1 MRTKKQ
7 IIIEQLDRKSDLF
20 IQANKISI
28 PNNSWINLIRK
39 SLNMTLE
46 QLGKKLG
53 KSKQGIKAMEE
64 SEKNENISIK
74 SLKEVAKALDMQ
86 LVYGFVSNSG
96 SFNNYIEKKAKELAT
111 EIVMRTHQTMNLEN
125 QGNSKEVIE
134 RAIKELTLEIK
145 QEIRRG
151 IWD

>member
-1 MRTKKQ
+1 MRTKNQ

-20 IQANKISI
+20 IEASKMTVPSNG
-28 PNNSWINLIRK
+28 WIHLIRK

-53 KSKQGIKAMEE
+53 KSKQGVRAIEE
-64 SEKNENISIK
+64 SEKNQAISIK

-96 SFNNYIEKKAKELAT
+96 SFSNYIDIKAKELAT
-111 EIVMRTHQTMNLEN
+111 KIVLRTHQTMSLEN
-125 QGNSKEVIE
+125 QGNSKEIIE
-134 RAIKELTLEIK
+134 KAIQDLTVEIK
-145 QEIRRG
+145 QEMKRSL
-151 IWD
+151 WD